1 MDFFEHQEKAKNKTG
16 WLVFFFGI
24 AVALIVLAVYLV
36 AAVNFRI
43 SPPLEP
49 EHWEISGLLRYWDP
63 QLFVWVGG
71 GTLLLI
77 LSGSLY
83 KIKVLGDRGG
93 EGVAEMFAGEYLHS
107 GTRNADEKR
116 LVNIVEEMSI
126 AAGISVPRI
135 YLMEGEGINAF
146 AAGYSVNNAV
156 IGVTRGCLQKLSRQE
171 LQGVIAHEFSHI
183 INGDMKINIQLIG
196 LLHGILLL
204 SIVGRT
210 LTRATSRG
218 RGKGRGPLIAVGL
231 SLMIIGSIGVFFG
244 RLIKAGVSRQREFL
258 ADATAVQ
265 YTRDPGGI
273 YGALKKISLD
283 DHGSIVDNPASE
295 EVAHL
300 FFGNAVTSSF
310 LGQAFGLLAS
320 HPPLKE
326 RMKRVLPTISH
337 RDRESISS
345 TDRAE
350 RVDRVDR
357 VDRVELVEH
366 SDPGWGG
373 KVVGSSTFSSFG
385 GDFTTNS
392 SSSAADGATALS
404 LGSIKPT
411 ESSSIEVGSLNK
423 SGMDKA
429 GVWMSNIPPSIASN
443 LESPRGGASVLLS
456 ILLTR
461 THMAGGARGTTETN
475 LLDKD
480 SSEIWRKATDLMPE
494 VKKLETEEILPLVDL
509 SLFSIRNLSRRNLES
524 IYSRTFSIEEF
535 RDPDTLFDYMISS
548 FIRARLMELT
558 QPWSFSDPRGWDV
571 LRYLGSI
578 SVIVSVLSRNGHPED
593 APGAEKSFQY
603 SIGVLS
609 QQYPK
614 EAKHLRFQKMIQRG
628 VLDANDCTLKVFDSA
643 LFSMKDAD
651 PLLKKAFLK
660 ACYAC
665 IFRDKDLRA
674 EELELFRAIA
684 GVLNCPI
691 SPYLGGRGSQ
701 DGESVATSLEKKTR
715 ASG

>member
-1 MDFFEHQEKAKNKTG
+1 MDFFEHQEKAKNKTV
-16 WLVFFFGI
+16 WLVFFFGV
-24 AVALIVLAVYLV
+24 AVTLIVLAVYLV

-43 SPPLEP
+43 SPTLEP

-63 QLFVWVGG
+63 QLFAWVGG

-93 EGVAEMFAGEYLHS
+93 EGVAEMFVGEYLHS

-210 LTRATSRG
+210 LMRATSRG

-273 YGALKKISLD
+273 YGALEKISLD

-345 TDRAE
+345 TDQVE
-350 RVDRVDR
+350 R

-366 SDPGWGG
+366 SDPRWAGEE
-373 KVVGSSTFSSFG
+373 VGSSTFSSFG
-385 GDFTTNS
+385 GDFTAS
-392 SSSAADGATALS
+392 LSSSAADGVTALS
-404 LGSIKPT
+404 LGSINHI
-411 ESSSIEVGSLNK
+411 ESSSIEVGTLDK

-429 GVWMSNIPPSIASN
+429 GDWLRNISPPIANN

-480 SSEIWRKATDLMPE
+480 SSEIWRKAADLMPE

-509 SLFSIRNLSRRNLES
+509 SLFSIRNLSRRNLEA
-524 IYSRTFSIEEF
+524 IYSRTISIDEF

-558 QPWSFSDPRGWDV
+558 QPRSFPDPRGWDV

-593 APGAEKSFQY
+593 MPGAEKSFQY

-651 PLLKKAFLK
+651 PLLKKDFLK

-691 SPYLGGRGSQ
+691 SPYLGGRGTQ
-701 DGESVATSLEKKTR
+701 DGESLATSLEKKTR

>member
-16 WLVFFFGI
+16 WLVFFFGV
-24 AVALIVLAVYLV
+24 AVTLIVLAVYLV

-43 SPPLEP
+43 SPTLEP

-63 QLFVWVGG
+63 QLFAWVGG

-93 EGVAEMFAGEYLHS
+93 EGVAEMFVGEYLHS

-210 LTRATSRG
+210 LMRATSRG

-283 DHGSIVDNPASE
+283 DHGSVVDNPASE
-295 EVAHL
+295 EVSHL

-337 RDRESISS
+337 LDRESISS
-345 TDRAE
+345 TDRVE
-350 RVDRVDR
+350 
-357 VDRVELVEH
+357 RVELVEH
-366 SDPGWGG
+366 SDPGWEEEE
-373 KVVGSSTFSSFG
+373 VGSSTFSSFG
-385 GDFTTNS
+385 GDFTANL
-392 SSSAADGATALS
+392 SSSAVDGVTALS
-404 LGSIKPT
+404 LGSINHI
-411 ESSSIEVGSLNK
+411 ESSSIEVGTLDK

-429 GVWMSNIPPSIASN
+429 GDWLRNISPPIANN

-461 THMAGGARGTTETN
+461 THMDGGARGTTETN
-475 LLDKD
+475 LVDKD
-480 SSEIWRKATDLMPE
+480 SSEIWRKATDLIPE

-548 FIRARLMELT
+548 FIRARLMELI
-558 QPWSFSDPRGWDV
+558 QPRSFSDPRGWDV
-571 LRYLGSI
+571 LLYLGSI
-578 SVIVSVLSRNGHPED
+578 SVIVSVLSRNGHPD
-593 APGAEKSFQY
+593 DMPGAEKSFQY

-691 SPYLGGRGSQ
+691 SPYLGGRGTQ
-701 DGESVATSLEKKTR
+701 DGESLATSLEKMTR